1 MDATILH
8 ILKKHWGYDSFRY
21 PQDAI
26 VESVLRGKDVLALM
40 PTGGGKSVTFQV
52 PALVNE
58 GICLVV
64 SPLIAL
70 ISDQVENL
78 KSRGVKAISLA
89 GTMSQDD
96 LERLLNNAVLGDY
109 KFLYLSPE
117 RLQQETVRYFIKLMK
132 INLISIDEAHCVS
145 HWGKDF
151 RPAYLECKWL
161 KENFPEVPILALT
174 ASATPKVQHDILQ
187 QLSIPNAEIIATSLK
202 RPNIAYITYKTDN
215 KWLQLERILKKN
227 TGTSIV
233 YIRSRNGTVR
243 MAEYLQDIGI
253 SATFFHGGLSS
264 EEKNKKLSMWLM
276 DDVQVMVATNA
287 FGMGID
293 KPDVRTVI
301 HWEIPPTLEDY
312 FQEAGRAGR
321 DGQKSL
327 ALLLFNDLDIE
338 TTKKQFI
345 SNLVTSEDLKLL
357 YAKLNSYFLIAYGE
371 GVGITRSFQ
380 LADFC
385 KKYNLQ
391 IQKTYNGLQLLDRLS
406 VISLS
411 QNFQKKATIFF
422 VASNYEIIQYLQHKQ
437 MFKDIVF
444 YLLRNYPGI
453 HTQAIS
459 VRIEKIA
466 NKIHKDTENIRQ
478 QLSVLQEDGIIT
490 YQDDTSDIEITF
502 NMPREDNRTIA
513 FVAKNIKEYN
523 QTKINLQKSVFE
535 YIINNSECKSV
546 QLLRYFGEKDTAT
559 CGICSVCKTQNN
571 QKSIDYKQVEEQIIK
586 VLHQGSRNLNDL
598 LLLLPFEEKEIQK
611 VLFSM
616 LDMNKIRFNDYNQ
629 YALRQ

>member
-1 MDATILH
+1 MNATILH
-8 ILKKHWGYDSFRY
+8 ILKKHWGYDSFRH

-26 VESVLRGKDVLALM
+26 IESVLRGKDVLALM

-132 INLISIDEAHCVS
+132 INLIAIDEAHCVS

-233 YIRSRNGTVR
+233 YVRSRNGTVR

-264 EEKNKKLSMWLM
+264 EEKNKKLSMWLI

-321 DGQKSL
+321 DGQKSF
-327 ALLLFNDLDIE
+327 AILLFNDSDLE
-338 TTKKQFI
+338 NTKRQFI
-345 SNLVTSEDLKLL
+345 ANLVTTEDLKLL
-357 YAKLNSYFLIAYGE
+357 YAKLNAYFLIAYGE
-371 GVGITRSFQ
+371 GMGETRSFQ
-380 LADFC
+380 LVDFC

-391 IQKTYNGLQLLDRLS
+391 TQKAYNGLQLLDRLS

-411 QNFQKKATIFF
+411 QNFQKKATILF
-422 VASNYEIIQYLQHKQ
+422 VGSNHEIIQYLQHKQ
-437 MFKDIVF
+437 SFKDIVF

-453 HTQAIS
+453 HTQSVS

-466 NKIHKDTENIRQ
+466 DKIRVESEKIRQ
-478 QLSVLQEDGIIT
+478 QLTVLQEDGIIT

-523 QTKINLQKSVFE
+523 QTKIDLQKSVFD
-535 YIINNSECKSV
+535 YIVNFNECKSV
-546 QLLRYFGEKDTAT
+546 QLLRYFGEKETAA
-559 CGICSVCKTQNN
+559 CGICSVCKAKNK
-571 QKSIDYKQVEEQIIK
+571 QKAVDYKEVEQQLVRI
-586 VLHQGSRNLNDL
+586 LQQGNKNLNDL